1 MQALRVTLESA
12 TACFR
17 VPNINNSVQL
27 TYPVPPPATIY
38 GLLGAAV
45 GSEIAPARTRFAYS
59 FRSESQFVD
68 LMRSHMA
75 YTRKKPAK
83 DYTPKPY
90 TVEVLGDCQL
100 VLYLTDLSLESVLLR
115 PQFPLRLGRTE
126 DLATLTDLRL
136 VDLEPADSRRCALAN
151 TLVTEA
157 QARQIGGWSTMLR
170 MAKYAD
176 QQRNFVLATYATVTY
191 YEQTDDTC
199 WCDGS
204 REVAEDVATA
214 VAWLSFI

>member
-1 MQALRVTLESA
+1 MQVLRVTLESA

-45 GSEIAPARTRFAYS
+45 GSEIAPDRTQFAYS
-59 FRSESQFVD
+59 FRCESQFTD
-68 LMRSHMA
+68 LIRSHMA
-75 YTRKKPAK
+75 YTRRKPAK

-90 TVEVLGDCQL
+90 TVEVLGDCWL
-100 VLYLTDLSLESVLLR
+100 VLYLTDLRLEGSLLR
-115 PQFPLRLGRTE
+115 PRFPLRLGRTE

-136 VDLEPADSRRCALAN
+136 VDLEPAARRRCALAN

-157 QARQIGGWSTMLR
+157 QARRIGGWSTMLR
-170 MAKYAD
+170 MAKCAD
-176 QQRNFVLATYATVTY
+176 QQRNFVLGTYATVTY
-191 YEQTDDTC
+191 HEGVDDMC

-204 REVAEDVATA
+204 QEVAEDVATA
-214 VAWLSFI
+214 VAWLSFV